1 VFASSPPVC
10 SRFSELSGW
19 SCTCSL
25 NCAAPHIS
33 SFTRFSANFFHE
45 ERDRTFPDVTPSQL
59 QQMQD
64 AFHGTAGVS
73 IPPPNLQCI
82 CFSCARRRRSSRGT
96 ATSFRSVR
104 FALGFP
110 RSTGVTETA
119 EAAVSQQSS
128 QHCSGIELAAG
139 WCDRGESHLC
149 LSRLSMILLN
159 QTLWGSEYSC
169 FYKLFARKQGKS
181 GGTCD
186 GTCPHGVQYYQ
197 KFLFLAETP
206 LVRIKHSQFTRFA
219 HRIRMIQDTVA
230 ALAQFK
236 HLPTIAFFDAWCCVE
251 PGLRKVLAK
260 VLRCCVLR
268 T

>member
-1 VFASSPPVC
+1 MKEGANQVNIDQFWLDVEQAMVTGKDSS
-10 SRFSELSGW
+10 SKIY
-19 SCTCSL
+19 L
-25 NCAAPHIS
+25 NSIAPHIS

-64 AFHGTAGVS
+64 AFHAAQGDGARVVALQQVLEACDSRSDFQGVLELLKRLKLPYLSKVHNTAQAS
-73 IPPPNLQCI
+73 NL
-82 CFSCARRRRSSRGT
+82 
-96 ATSFRSVR
+96 
-104 FALGFP
+104 L
-110 RSTGVTETA
+110 
-119 EAAVSQQSS
+119 
-128 QHCSGIELAAG
+128 
-139 WCDRGESHLC
+139 
-149 LSRLSMILLN
+149 

-181 GGTCD
+181 GGICD

-206 LVRIKHSQFTRFA
+206 L
-219 HRIRMIQDTVA
+219 DTVA

-260 VLRCCVLR
+260 RGVVLDDRNGGVVPLQEIPRKPGRCRNL
-268 T
+268 